1 MEFID
6 LSKGAFPKS
15 LEEAV
20 RFKSSSLEDV
30 LGDDPFSKV
39 SGFLVPS
46 KDENHQVCVV
56 NDFRDEGKG
65 LAKIMLYKR
74 QRENVDSKWS
84 DWMFVGTIE

>member
-20 RFKSSSLEDV
+20 QFKSSSLVAV
-30 LGDDPFSKV
+30 LGDDPFNQV
-39 SGFLVPS
+39 GGFLVPS
-46 KDENHQVCVV
+46 KDENHQVCIV
-56 NDFRDEGKG
+56 NDFRDVGKG
-65 LAKIMLYKR
+65 LAKIRLYKR

-84 DWMFVGTIE
+84 DWLFAGTIE